1 MQEWKLEIV
10 KKLDEKSE
18 ELREIRFYDVAREM
32 GYNHIKVNYVKDIAT
47 RFLKEH
53 PTYKAVR
60 FVKNPKR
67 SLLPRVF
74 SLHWCLPNVNTR
86 PRKSSL
92 RKLAFPEMPLQKPR
106 ENIATRHMIGWSYPC
121 RKA

>member
-10 KKLDEKSE
+10 KELDKKSE

-32 GYNHIKVNYVKDIAT
+32 GYNHIKVNDVKDIAT

-60 FVKNPKR
+60 FVKK
-67 SLLPRVF
+67 
-74 SLHWCLPNVNTR
+74 
-86 PRKSSL
+86 
-92 RKLAFPEMPLQKPR
+92 PEKGLFYR
-106 ENIATRHMIGWSYPC
+106 ESFHYTGAYRM
-121 RKA
+121 